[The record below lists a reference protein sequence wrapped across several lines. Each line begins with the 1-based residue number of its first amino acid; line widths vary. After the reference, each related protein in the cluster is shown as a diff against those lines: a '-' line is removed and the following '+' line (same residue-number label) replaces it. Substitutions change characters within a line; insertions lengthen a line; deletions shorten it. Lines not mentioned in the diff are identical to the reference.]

1 MRKRILGAAALL
13 ALMAAACN
21 QPAATTTVAQP
32 EDEAATL
39 ALTCDAFADLT
50 GASLATTYGAEN
62 ITTQTLPGPEGESYT
77 ATVLYPNDPTR
88 TLVIVWADPET
99 QLRPASISAREA
111 ASIWTGAHDLSV
123 GDTIAAVETA
133 NGHPFQLWG
142 FGWDYGG
149 WVSDWK
155 DGAFADVNGCRTR
168 VRFDPRVD
176 PARCERRWRVQLRRP
191 CHSRCRSCGERVWR
205 RIRSGIVRGLF
216 AKVAAII
223 FSLVATTASAHA
235 QTPPPN
241 VILVTIDGVRWQE
254 LFRGADPALVTDDAT
269 RTRFVDVPDRAA
281 ALAPFIL
288 SFAQSG
294 ALVGNR
300 DAGSCARV
308 ANRYWFSYP
317 GYAEI
322 LAGRPNPSVQYNAAI
337 PNSDVTVL
345 SASRAARILLAKSA
359 CSRRGT
365 PFLRS

>member
-111 ASIWTGAHDLSV
+111 PSIWTGAHDLSV

-176 PARCERRWRVQLRRP
+176 PGAAA
-191 CHSRCRSCGERVWR
+191 SGDGEFSSDAPA
-205 RIRSGIVRGLF
+205 IR
-216 AKVAAII
+216 A
-223 FSLVATTASAHA
+223 
-235 QTPPPN
+235 
-241 VILVTIDGVRWQE
+241 
-254 LFRGADPALVTDDAT
+254 ADPVVSE
-269 RTRFVDVPDRAA
+269 FGVV
-281 ALAPFIL
+281 F
-288 SFAQSG
+288 G
-294 ALVGNR
+294 A
-300 DAGSCARV
+300 
-308 ANRYWFSYP
+308 
-317 GYAEI
+317 E
-322 LAGRPNPSVQYNAAI
+322 
-337 PNSDVTVL
+337 
-345 SASRAARILLAKSA
+345 
-359 CSRRGT
+359 
-365 PFLRS
+365 